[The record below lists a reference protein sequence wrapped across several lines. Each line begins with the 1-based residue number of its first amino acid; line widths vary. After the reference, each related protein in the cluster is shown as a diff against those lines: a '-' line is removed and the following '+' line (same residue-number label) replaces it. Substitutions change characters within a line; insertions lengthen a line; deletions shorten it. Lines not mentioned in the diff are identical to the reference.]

1 VGGNKILSDDDLEEL
16 NKKKIWKKKKKNSTQ
31 YNIAL
36 IVSKIFPDNAT
47 DQDWTKRSPAI

>member
-1 VGGNKILSDDDLEEL
+1 VGGNKILSNDDLEEL
-16 NKKKIWKKKKKNSTQ
+16 NKKKFEKKNSTQ